1 MFQLSASHFEVGMDI
16 IHFCFFLI
24 NVFIELMSNFG
35 RIVHRSVT
43 NNIVQSTIT
52 HPVSYLIVIEY
63 ECPTSIALIFI

>member
-35 RIVHRSVT
+35 PIVHRSVT
-43 NNIVQSTIT
+43 NITILYNPLLHIQS
-52 HPVSYLIVIEY
+52 
-63 ECPTSIALIFI
+63 PTSL